1 LEAVVKEAEKLPHG
15 HKREALE
22 RKIKQL
28 ETAIKINQW
37 ISSPGLEPPK

>member
-37 ISSPGLEPPK
+37 ISSPGLEPPR